1 MERESLE
8 MDVVFVGAGPANL
21 SGALHLSRLI
31 AEHNS
36 GIESGQ
42 REGKSLGET
51 QIAVIEKGSAVGA
64 HCLSGA
70 VMDPRGLAELIP
82 DFKEQ
87 GAPLEAEVKEDF
99 FYYLTKGRAVRSPI
113 NPPPLNNH
121 GYYIVSLNRLTA
133 WLGEKCEEAGVNI
146 FPEFPGADLL
156 FDEND
161 RVLGVR
167 TGDKGIDKEGKQKP
181 NFEAGVD
188 LLAKVTVLGEGVRGS
203 LTKKLVRRLGLDEGR
218 EPQVY
223 SLGVKELW
231 ELPDDRYPAGR
242 VTHTLGFPSD
252 QWTYGGG
259 WIYGMQNRVLN
270 IGYVTGLDYRDPL
283 IDPHAEFQKYKTH
296 PFIAQLLAGG
306 KMIRYGAKAIAA
318 GGLHAMPRMYSD
330 GVLIVGDS
338 AGFLN
343 AARLKGIHSAIKSG
357 MLAAETIFEALV
369 ADNFSAAQLGSFEAR
384 VKDSWITPELR
395 RYRNFHAGFR
405 HGRWLGMANAGLQY
419 ITGGRAWGIL
429 DREHQ
434 EPGHEAMQKL
444 SAYGYHGN
452 GAVAPRYKELRFDKQ
467 ITFDKVTDVYHAA
480 VGHDEDQP
488 AHLHV
493 LDTNICATRCAEEY
507 GNPCQRFCPAAVYEM
522 VEVAGTHG
530 VKSEPPAS
538 AGGSSGNPT
547 NRGPQAGS
555 RLGLADREGA
565 DAKPRRQLQINFSNC
580 VHCKT
585 CDIMD
590 PYQIINWVTPE
601 GGGGPDYVGM

>member
-21 SGALHLSRLI
+21 SGAFHLARLI
-31 AEHNS
+31 ADHDAA
-36 GIESGQ
+36 IEKGERQGQ
-42 REGKSLGET
+42 PLGEI
-51 QIAVIEKGSAVGA
+51 QIAVIEKGASIGA
-64 HCLSGA
+64 HTLSGA

-82 DFKEQ
+82 DFEAQ
-87 GAPLEAEVKEDF
+87 GAPLESPVIEDHF
-99 FYYLTKGRAVRSPI
+99 LYLTRNRAIRSPI
-113 NPPPLNNH
+113 TPPPLKNH

-156 FDEND
+156 YDNDD

-167 TGDKGIDKEGKQKP
+167 TGDKGIDKEGKP
-181 NFEAGVD
+181 RANFEPGVD

-203 LTKKLVRRLGLDEGR
+203 LTKKVVRRLGLDEGR

-231 ELPDDRYPAGR
+231 ELPDDRYPTGR

-270 IGYVTGLDYRDPL
+270 LGYVTGLDYRDPL
-283 IDPHAEFQKYKTH
+283 IDPHAEFQRFKTH
-296 PFIAQLLAGG
+296 PFLAKLLEGG

-318 GGLHAMPRMYSD
+318 GGMHAMPRMYAD
-330 GVLIVGDS
+330 GLLIVGDS

-357 MLAAETIFEALV
+357 MLAAETIFAALL
-369 ADNFSAAQLGSFEAR
+369 AQNFSSAQLQDFEAR
-384 VKDSWITPELR
+384 VKQSWITPELR
-395 RYRNFHAGFR
+395 LYRNFHAAFR

-419 ITGGRAWGIL
+419 LTGGRAWGIL
-429 DREHQ
+429 DRDHQ

-444 SAYGYHGN
+444 SAYGYN
-452 GAVAPRYKELRFDKQ
+452 GDASVQRYKDLRFDGQ
-467 ITFDKVTDVYHAA
+467 LTFNKVTDVYHAA
-480 VGHDEDQP
+480 VAHDEDQP

-522 VEVAGTHG
+522 VESNGTH
-530 VKSEPPAS
+530 A
-538 AGGSSGNPT
+538 A
-547 NRGPQAGS
+547 
-555 RLGLADREGA
+555 GA
-565 DAKPRRQLQINFSNC
+565 DSETPPRRQLQINFSNC

-601 GGGGPDYVGM
+601 GGGGPDYKGM

>member
-21 SGALHLSRLI
+21 SGALHLTRLVN
-31 AEHNS
+31 EHNDAVAS
-36 GIESGQ
+36 RAKEGQ
-42 REGKSLGET
+42 PLGEI
-51 QIAVIEKGSAVGA
+51 QIAVIEKGATVGG
-64 HCLSGA
+64 HILSGA

-82 DFKEQ
+82 DFVAA
-87 GAPLEAEVKEDF
+87 GAPLESPVKEDHF
-99 FYYLTKGRAVRSPI
+99 LYLTSKHAIRSPI
-113 NPPPLNNH
+113 TPPPLMNH

-133 WLGEKCEEAGVNI
+133 WLGEKCEEAGVNV
-146 FPEFPGADLL
+146 FPEFPGAEMLYDH
-156 FDEND
+156 DD
-161 RVLGVR
+161 RVVGVR
-167 TGDKGIDKEGKQKP
+167 TGDKGIDKEGKRKD
-181 NFEAGVD
+181 NFEPGVD

-203 LTKKLVRRLGLDEGR
+203 LTKKMVARLGLDEGR

-270 IGYVTGLDYRDPL
+270 LGYVTGLDYLDPL
-283 IDPHAEFQKYKTH
+283 IDPHAEFQRFKSH
-296 PFIAQLLAGG
+296 PFLAKLLNGG

-318 GGLHAMPRMYSD
+318 GGWHAMPRLYAD

-369 ADNFSAAQLGSFEAR
+369 AGDFSAARLQGFESR
-384 VKDSWITPELR
+384 VKESWITPELR

-419 ITGGRAWGIL
+419 ITGGRAWGIF
-429 DREHQ
+429 DRDHQ
-434 EPGHEAMQKL
+434 EAGHEAMRKL
-444 SAYGYHGN
+444 SAYGYRGDD
-452 GAVAPRYKELRFDKQ
+452 VAQRYGDFKFDGQ
-467 ITFDKVTDVYHAA
+467 LTFNKVTDVYHAA
-480 VGHDEDQP
+480 VAHDEDQP

-522 VEVAGTHG
+522 
-530 VKSEPPAS
+530 
-538 AGGSSGNPT
+538 
-547 NRGPQAGS
+547 
-555 RLGLADREGA
+555 ADNGDGR
-565 DAKPRRQLQINFSNC
+565 PRLQINFSNC

-601 GGGGPDYVGM
+601 GGGGPDYKGM